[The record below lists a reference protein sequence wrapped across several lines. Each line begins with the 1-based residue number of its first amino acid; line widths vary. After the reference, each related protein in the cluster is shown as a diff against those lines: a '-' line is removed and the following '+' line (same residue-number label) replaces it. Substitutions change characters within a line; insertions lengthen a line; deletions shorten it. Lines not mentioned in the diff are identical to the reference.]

1 MQYQSI
7 RKATRSKMSRNRV
20 QPESQQQQNTV
31 RWCPRRR
38 ALVSQNRLLKGLTSC
53 LKRTFYPQYTFQRHS
68 VATGA
73 TSHAP
78 THVVRG
84 SRRVGI
90 GLDRVVTQSVDLF
103 LRYQLQPEVFWN
115 PAAAERACEQIA
127 LRSHKATLRGIAR
140 RRVPYIRWF
149 WQYMTLQ
156 RWIPVATQVAVRH
169 SNLLLAT
176 MADLVCMDAQG
187 VRHVIEI
194 KTGFENSLLAHT
206 SYGLQRSFSGH
217 NDCHLHQHYL
227 QLAATHAMYCST
239 HTQHRMGRPLLMRFD
254 SRGITCTAMPAWV
267 SGSEVANK
275 LFTDVRNVVFT
286 RQSRAV

>member
-1 MQYQSI
+1 
-7 RKATRSKMSRNRV
+7 MSRNRV
-20 QPESQQQQNTV
+20 PSSAQANPSIASGV

-38 ALVSQNRLLKGLTSC
+38 ALVSQNQLLKGLTQV
-53 LKRTFYPQYTFQRHS
+53 LKQTFYPRYTFQRHS
-68 VATGA
+68 VRTEA

-78 THVVRG
+78 THQIRG

-103 LRYQLQPEVFWN
+103 LRYQLKPEVFWN
-115 PAAAERACEQIA
+115 AAAAERACEQIA

-149 WQYMTLQ
+149 WAYMSMQ

-169 SNLLLAT
+169 PSLRLGT

-187 VRHVIEI
+187 VRHVLEI

-206 SYGLQRSFSGH
+206 AHGLQRSFAGH

-227 QLAATHAMYCST
+227 QLAATHAMYCAT
-239 HTQHRMGRPLLMRFD
+239 HSQHRMGRPLLMRFD
-254 SRGITCTAMPAWV
+254 SRGVTCSALPAWA
-267 SGSEVANK
+267 SGASVASL
-275 LFTDVRNVVFT
+275 LFQDIKSCVFARQT
-286 RQSRAV
+286 RV